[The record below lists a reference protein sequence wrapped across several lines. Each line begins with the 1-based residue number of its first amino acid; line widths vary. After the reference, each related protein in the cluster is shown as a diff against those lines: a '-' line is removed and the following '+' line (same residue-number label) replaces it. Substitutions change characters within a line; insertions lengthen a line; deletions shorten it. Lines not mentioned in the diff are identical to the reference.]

1 MLKIQNHMKEMKKLL
16 LILTVAMVSMMMAV
30 SCHEPT
36 PEPEPEPEEIVK
48 DYNFDLFVCAVK
60 HGGMSQNKNGT
71 YVRSVPALTADQ
83 PRVEFTGKGVDIT
96 QNYTLESITRGKYYY
111 QVPQK
116 ATGGFVKFHIE
127 RNAAGDETIV
137 EDAEVPFKD
146 NVYSARKYTHAW
158 IGDSTTLVVI
168 GTANKAK
175 KIIWTKLSE
184 SNLAIQS
191 EGELDI
197 KLPEGFNAFSTA
209 GLLTYRKS
217 DKKLFYFYLAKREA
231 GQSDA
236 ATSVTYIAVIN
247 PETMQVESNTAVSSD
262 IMEETAG
269 SAYGELM
276 QNMIMYDEADNMYVA
291 GMKTIDG
298 KEMGVLYCILV
309 GTKVFDPSYNY
320 FPNPEGKLLTIQYL
334 GNGKALAYSR
344 DESLGTKIDS
354 KSHFY
359 SIINLRPG
367 ASRERVKFNGQDLP
381 YCGGRFSQR
390 SVVVNNKAY
399 IGVGGEVEGEAEA
412 NYPTIYIY
420 DCKTGVVEKG
430 IELSKGFCFDI
441 IRAMDVK

>member
-1 MLKIQNHMKEMKKLL
+1 MKEMKKLL
-16 LILTVAMVSMMMAV
+16 LILTVAMVSMMTMAV
-30 SCHEPT
+30 SCE
-36 PEPEPEPEEIVK
+36 EPEPEPQPEPEVLK

-127 RNAAGDETIV
+127 RNAAGEETIV

-158 IGDSTTLVVI
+158 IGDSTTLVIV
-168 GTANKAK
+168 GTASKAT
-175 KIIWTKLSE
+175 KIIWSKLNE

-191 EGELDI
+191 EGTLDI

-217 DKKLFYFYLAKREA
+217 DKKLYYFYLTKREA

-236 ATSVTYIAVIN
+236 ATSVTNIAIID
-247 PETMQVESNTAVSSD
+247 PATMQVESNTAVPSAV
-262 IMEETAG
+262 MEETAG

-276 QNMIMYDEADNMYVA
+276 Q
-291 GMKTIDG
+291 
-298 KEMGVLYCILV
+298 
-309 GTKVFDPSYNY
+309 
-320 FPNPEGKLLTIQYL
+320 
-334 GNGKALAYSR
+334 KALSYSR
-344 DESLGTKIDS
+344 DETLGTKIDS

-359 SIINLRPG
+359 SIINLASG
-367 ASRERVKFNGQDLP
+367 SRERVKYNGTDLQ

-412 NYPTIYIY
+412 TYPTIYIY
-420 DCKTGVVEKG
+420 DCKTGAVEKG
-430 IELSKGFCFDI
+430 VELSKGFCFDI

>member
-1 MLKIQNHMKEMKKLL
+1 MKEMKKLL
-16 LILTVAMVSMMMAV
+16 LILTVAMVSMMTMAV
-30 SCHEPT
+30 SCE
-36 PEPEPEPEEIVK
+36 EPEPEPQPEPEVLK

-71 YVRSVPALTADQ
+71 YVRSVTALTADQ

-127 RNAAGDETIV
+127 RNAAGEETIV

-158 IGDSTTLVVI
+158 IGDSTTLVIV
-168 GTANKAK
+168 GTANKATK
-175 KIIWTKLSE
+175 VIWSKLNE
-184 SNLAIQS
+184 SNLAVQS
-191 EGELDI
+191 EGTLDI
-197 KLPEGFNAFSTA
+197 SMPAGYGSFSTT

-217 DKKLFYFYLAKREA
+217 DKKLYYFYFAKPEA
-231 GQSDA
+231 GMSDA
-236 ATSVTYIAVIN
+236 AKSQVFIAIID
-247 PETMQVESNTAVSSD
+247 PATMKVESNTPVAAE

-276 QNMIMYDEADNMYVA
+276 QSMIMYDEADNMYVA
-291 GMKTIDG
+291 GMITVNEQ
-298 KEMGVLYCILV
+298 EMGILRRIPV
-309 GTKVFDPSYNY
+309 GSKIFDPGWNG
-320 FPNPEGKLLTIQYL
+320 FPNPEGKLLTVQYL
-334 GNGKALAYSR
+334 GNGKALSYSR

-359 SIINLRPG
+359 SIINLASG
-367 ASRERVKFNGQDLP
+367 SRERVKYNGTDLQ

-412 NYPTIYIY
+412 TYPTIYIY
-420 DCKTGVVEKG
+420 DCKTGAVEKG
-430 IELSKGFCFDI
+430 VELSKGFCFDI

>member
-1 MLKIQNHMKEMKKLL
+1 MKEMKKLL
-16 LILTVAMVSMMMAV
+16 LILTVAMVSVMTMAV
-30 SCHEPT
+30 SCE
-36 PEPEPEPEEIVK
+36 EPEPEPQPEPEVLK

-71 YVRSVPALTADQ
+71 YVRSVTALTADQ
-83 PRVEFTGKGVDIT
+83 PRVEFTAKGVDIT

-127 RNAAGDETIV
+127 RNAAGEESIV

-158 IGDSTTLVVI
+158 IGDSTTLVIV
-168 GTANKAK
+168 GTANKATK
-175 KIIWTKLSE
+175 VIWSKLNE
-184 SNLAIQS
+184 SNLAVQS
-191 EGELDI
+191 EGTLDI
-197 KLPEGFNAFSTA
+197 SMPAGYGSFSTT

-217 DKKLFYFYLAKREA
+217 DKKLYYFYFAKPEA
-231 GQSDA
+231 GMSDA
-236 ATSVTYIAVIN
+236 AKSQVFIAIID
-247 PETMQVESNTAVSSD
+247 PATMKVESNTAVPSAV
-262 IMEETAG
+262 MEETAG

-276 QNMIMYDEADNMYVA
+276 QSMIMYDEADNMYVA
-291 GMKTIDG
+291 GMITVDG
-298 KEMGVLYCILV
+298 KEMGILRRIPV
-309 GTKVFDPSYNY
+309 GSKIFDPGWNG
-320 FPNPEGKLLTIQYL
+320 FPNPEGKLLTVQYL
-334 GNGKALAYSR
+334 GNGKALSYSR
-344 DESLGTKIDS
+344 DETLGTKIDS

-359 SIINLRPG
+359 SIINLASG
-367 ASRERVKFNGQDLP
+367 ARERVKYNGQDLQ

-412 NYPTIYIY
+412 TYPTIYIY
-420 DCKTGVVEKG
+420 DCKTGAVEKG
-430 IELSKGFCFDI
+430 VELSKGFCFDI

>member
-1 MLKIQNHMKEMKKLL
+1 MQEMKKML
-16 LILTVAMVSMMMAV
+16 LILTVAMVSMMTMAV
-30 SCHEPT
+30 SCE
-36 PEPEPEPEEIVK
+36 EPEPEPQPEPEVLK

-71 YVRSVPALTADQ
+71 YVRSVTALTADQ

-127 RNAAGDETIV
+127 RNAAGEETIV

-158 IGDSTTLVVI
+158 IGDSTTLVIV
-168 GTANKAK
+168 GTASKAT
-175 KIIWTKLSE
+175 KIIWSKLNE

-191 EGELDI
+191 EGTLDI

-217 DKKLFYFYLAKREA
+217 DKKLYYFYLTKREA

-236 ATSVTYIAVIN
+236 ATSVTNIAIID
-247 PETMQVESNTAVSSD
+247 PATMQVESNTAVPSAV
-262 IMEETAG
+262 MEETAG

-276 QNMIMYDEADNMYVA
+276 QSMIMYDEADNMYVA
-291 GMKTIDG
+291 GMITVNDQ
-298 KEMGVLYCILV
+298 EMGILRRIPV
-309 GTKVFDPSYNY
+309 GSKIFDPAWNG
-320 FPNPEGKLLTIQYL
+320 FPNPEGKLLTVQYL
-334 GNGKALAYSR
+334 GNGKALSYSR
-344 DESLGTKIDS
+344 DETLGTKIDS

-359 SIINLRPG
+359 SIINLASG
-367 ASRERVKFNGQDLP
+367 SRERVKYNGTDLQ

-412 NYPTIYIY
+412 TYPTIYIY
-420 DCKTGVVEKG
+420 DCKTGAVEKG
-430 IELSKGFCFDI
+430 VELSKGFCFDI

>member
-1 MLKIQNHMKEMKKLL
+1 MKEMKKLL

-36 PEPEPEPEEIVK
+36 PEPEPEPEEVLK

-71 YVRSVPALTADQ
+71 YLRSVSALTADQ
-83 PRVEFTGKGVDIT
+83 PRVEFTGKGIDIT

-158 IGDSTTLVVI
+158 IGDSTTLVVV
-168 GTANKAK
+168 GTVDKAT
-175 KIIWTKLSE
+175 KIVWTKLAE

-191 EGELDI
+191 EGTLDI
-197 KLPEGFNAFSTA
+197 TVPSGFGAFSTA

-217 DKKLFYFYLAKREA
+217 DKKLYYFYLAKPA
-231 GQSDA
+231 SGQSDA
-236 ATSVTYIAVIN
+236 ATSVTYIAVID
-247 PETMQVESNTAVSSD
+247 PATMRVESNTAVPGD

-291 GMKTIDG
+291 GLKTVDG
-298 KEMGVLYCILV
+298 KEMGILRRIPA
-309 GTKVFDPSYNY
+309 GQKTFDSSWNG
-320 FPNPEGKLLTIQYL
+320 FPNPEGKLLTVQYL
-334 GNGKALAYSR
+334 GNGKALCYSR

-359 SIINLRPG
+359 SIINL
-367 ASRERVKFNGQDLP
+367 ANSSRERVKFSGKDLQ

-399 IGVGGEVEGEAEA
+399 IGVGGEVEGEAEET
-412 NYPTIYIY
+412 YPTIYIY

-430 IELSKGFCFDI
+430 VELSKGFCFDI
-441 IRAMDVK
+441 IRAMDVE

>member
-1 MLKIQNHMKEMKKLL
+1 MKEMKKMLA
-16 LILTVAMVSMMMAV
+16 ILTVAMVSLMMLAL
-30 SCHEPT
+30 SCEK
-36 PEPEPEPEEIVK
+36 PEPEPEPEPEPVVK

-60 HGGMSQNKNGT
+60 HGGMSKNKNGT

-83 PRVEFTGKGVDIT
+83 PRVEFTGKGIDIT
-96 QNYTLESITRGKYYY
+96 EDYTLESITRGKYYY
-111 QVPQK
+111 QVPQR

-127 RNAAGDETIV
+127 RNSAGEERIV

-146 NVYSARKYTHAW
+146 NVYAARKYTHAW
-158 IGDSTTLVVI
+158 IGDSTTLVIV
-168 GTANKAK
+168 GTADKTT
-175 KIIWTKLSE
+175 KIIWTKLAE

-191 EGELDI
+191 EGTFDI
-197 KLPEGFNAFSTA
+197 KLPEGYKAFSTA

-217 DKKLFYFYLAKREA
+217 DKKLYYFYLTKFSEGRTETHAEN
-231 GQSDA
+231 
-236 ATSVTYIAVIN
+236 ATWIAVIN
-247 PETMQVESNTAVSSD
+247 PETMAVESNTEVPESV
-262 IMEETAG
+262 MEETAG

-276 QNMIMYDEADNMYVA
+276 QSMIMYDEADNMYVA
-291 GMKTIDG
+291 GMYTDG
-298 KEMGVLYCILV
+298 TNDFGILRRIPV
-309 GTKVFDPSYNY
+309 GSKSFDTNWNG

-334 GNGKALAYSR
+334 GNGKALCYSR

-359 SIINLRPG
+359 SIIDLLTG
-367 ASRERVKFNGQDLP
+367 SRSRVKYNGQDLQ

-412 NYPTIYIY
+412 TYPTIYIY
-420 DCKTGVVEKG
+420 DCKTGAVEKG
-430 IELSKGFCFDI
+430 RELSKGFCFDI

>member
-1 MLKIQNHMKEMKKLL
+1 MKEMKKLL

-36 PEPEPEPEEIVK
+36 PDPEPEPVVVDK

-71 YVRSVPALTADQ
+71 YVRSVSALTADQ
-83 PRVEFTGKGVDIT
+83 PRVEFTGKGIDIT

-127 RNAAGDETIV
+127 RNAAGDESIV

-158 IGDSTTLVVI
+158 IGDSTTLVVV
-168 GTANKAK
+168 GTVDKAT
-175 KIIWTKLSE
+175 KIVWSKLSE

-191 EGELDI
+191 EGTFDI
-197 KLPEGFNAFSTA
+197 KIPEGFNAFSTA

-217 DKKLFYFYLAKREA
+217 DKKLYYFYLAKPA
-231 GQSDA
+231 SGQSDA
-236 ATSVTYIAVIN
+236 ATSVTYIAVID
-247 PETMQVESNTAVSSD
+247 PATMRVESNTAVPGD

-291 GMKTIDG
+291 GLKTVDG
-298 KEMGVLYCILV
+298 KEMGILRRIPA
-309 GTKVFDPSYNY
+309 GQKTFDSSWNG
-320 FPNPEGKLLTIQYL
+320 FPNPEGKLLTVQYL
-334 GNGKALAYSR
+334 GNGKALCYSR

-359 SIINLRPG
+359 SIINL
-367 ASRERVKFNGQDLP
+367 ANSSRERVKFSGKDLQ

-399 IGVGGEVEGEAEA
+399 IGVGGEVEGEAEET
-412 NYPTIYIY
+412 YPTIYIY

-430 IELSKGFCFDI
+430 VELSKGFCFDI
-441 IRAMDVK
+441 IRAMDVE

>member
-1 MLKIQNHMKEMKKLL
+1 MLVLAITLVTM
-16 LILTVAMVSMMMAV
+16 ITMAV
-30 SCHEPT
+30 SCQKPV
-36 PEPEPEPEEIVK
+36 PEPEPEPEPEVLK

-83 PRVEFTGKGVDIT
+83 PRVEFTGKGIDIT
-96 QNYTLESITRGKYYY
+96 QNYTLESIVRGKYYY

-127 RNAAGDETIV
+127 RNAAGDESIV

-158 IGDSTTLVVI
+158 LNDSTTLVVV
-168 GTANKAK
+168 GTSDKATK
-175 KIIWTKLSE
+175 VIWSKLNE

-191 EGELDI
+191 EGTFDI
-197 KLPEGFNAFSTA
+197 TLPEGYGSFSTT

-217 DKKLFYFYLAKREA
+217 DGKLYYFYFAKPAA
-231 GQSDA
+231 GMSDA
-236 ATSVTYIAVIN
+236 AKSQTYIAVID
-247 PETMQVESNTAVSSD
+247 PSTMKVESNTAVPNAV
-262 IMEETAG
+262 MEETAG

-276 QNMIMYDEADNMYVA
+276 QNMIMYDEADNLYVA
-291 GMKTIDG
+291 GLITVSG
-298 KEMGVLYCILV
+298 QEMGILRRIPV
-309 GTKVFDPSYNY
+309 GSRTFDASWNG
-320 FPNPEGKLLTIQYL
+320 FPNPEGKLLTVQYL
-334 GNGKALAYSR
+334 GNGKVLSYSR

-359 SIINLRPG
+359 SIINL
-367 ASRERVKFNGQDLP
+367 ANSSRERVKFNGQDLP

-390 SVVVNNKAY
+390 SAVANGKAY
-399 IGVGGEVEGEAEA
+399 IGIGGEVEGEAEA

-420 DCKTGVVEKG
+420 DCRTGVVEKG
-430 IELSKGFCFDI
+430 VELSKGFCFDI

>member
-1 MLKIQNHMKEMKKLL
+1 MKEIKKLL
-16 LILTVAMVSMMMAV
+16 FVLTVAMVSMMSMAV
-30 SCHEPT
+30 SCEDPI
-36 PEPEPEPEEIVK
+36 PEPEPEPEVFK
-48 DYNFDLFVCAVK
+48 DYLFDLFVCAVK

-71 YVRSVPALTADQ
+71 YVRSVPSLEAGQ
-83 PRVEFTGKGVDIT
+83 PRVEFTGKGIDIT
-96 QNYTLESITRGKYYY
+96 EDYTLESITRGKYYY
-111 QVPQK
+111 QVPQR

-127 RNAAGDETIV
+127 RNAAGEESIV

-168 GTANKAK
+168 GTASKAK
-175 KIIWTKLSE
+175 KIIWSKLSE

-191 EGELDI
+191 EGTFDI

-217 DKKLFYFYLAKREA
+217 DRKLYYFYLTKREA

-236 ATSVTYIAVIN
+236 TTSVTNIAIIN
-247 PETMQVESNTAVSSD
+247 PDNMQVESNTAVPSE

-276 QNMIMYDEADNMYVA
+276 QNMILYDEADNLYLA
-291 GMKTIDG
+291 GMVTIDG
-298 KEMGVLYCILV
+298 KEMGVLRRIPV
-309 GTKVFDPSYNY
+309 GSKTFDPSWNG
-320 FPNPEGKLLTIQYL
+320 FPNPEGKLLTVQYL
-334 GNGKALAYSR
+334 GGGKALSYSR

-359 SIINLRPG
+359 SIINLANG
-367 ASRERVKFNGQDLP
+367 SRERVKFNGQDLQ

-412 NYPTIYIY
+412 TYPTIYIY
-420 DCKTGVVEKG
+420 DVKTGTVSKG
-430 IELSKGFCFDI
+430 VELSKGFCFDI

>member
-1 MLKIQNHMKEMKKLL
+1 MKTMKQF
-16 LILTVAMVSMMMAV
+16 LILAITLVSMLSMAI
-30 SCHEPT
+30 SCRE
-36 PEPEPEPEEIVK
+36 PEPEPEPEPVVVDK
-48 DYNFDLFVCAVK
+48 DYNFDLYVCAVK

-71 YVRSVPALTADQ
+71 YMRSVPALTADQ

-127 RNAAGDETIV
+127 RNAAGDESIV

-158 IGDSTTLVVI
+158 IGDSTTLVII
-168 GTANKAK
+168 GTADKAK
-175 KIIWTKLSE
+175 KIIWSKLSE

-191 EGELDI
+191 EGTFDI

-217 DKKLFYFYLAKREA
+217 DKKLYYFYLTKREA

-236 ATSVTYIAVIN
+236 ATSVTNIAVID
-247 PETMQVESNTAVSSD
+247 PETMKVESNTAVPSAV
-262 IMEETAG
+262 MEETAG

-276 QNMIMYDEADNMYVA
+276 QSMIMYDEADNLYVA
-291 GMKTIDG
+291 GMITVNDQ
-298 KEMGVLYCILV
+298 EMGILRRIPV
-309 GTKVFDPSYNY
+309 GSKTFDATWNG
-320 FPNPEGKLLTIQYL
+320 FPNPEGKLLTVQYL
-334 GNGKALAYSR
+334 GNGKALSYSR
-344 DESLGTKIDS
+344 DETLGTKIDS

-359 SIINLRPG
+359 SIINLANG
-367 ASRERVKFNGQDLP
+367 SRERVKFNGQDLQ

-399 IGVGGEVEGEAEA
+399 IGVGGEVEGEAET
-412 NYPTIYIY
+412 NYPTIFIY

>member
-1 MLKIQNHMKEMKKLL
+1 MKEMKKLL
-16 LILTVAMVSMMMAV
+16 LILTVAMVSMMTMAV
-30 SCHEPT
+30 SCE
-36 PEPEPEPEEIVK
+36 EPEPEPQPEPEVLK

-71 YVRSVPALTADQ
+71 YVRSVTALTADQ

-127 RNAAGDETIV
+127 RNAAGEETIV

-158 IGDSTTLVVI
+158 IGDSTTLVIV
-168 GTANKAK
+168 GTASKAT
-175 KIIWTKLSE
+175 KIIWSKLNE

-191 EGELDI
+191 EGTLDI
-197 KLPEGFNAFSTA
+197 KLPKGFNAFSTA

-217 DKKLFYFYLAKREA
+217 DKKLYYFYLTKREA

-236 ATSVTYIAVIN
+236 ATSVTNIAIID
-247 PETMQVESNTAVSSD
+247 PATMQVESNTAVPSAV
-262 IMEETAG
+262 MEETAG

-276 QNMIMYDEADNMYVA
+276 QSMIMYDEADNMYVA
-291 GMKTIDG
+291 GMITVNDQ
-298 KEMGVLYCILV
+298 EMGILRRIPV
-309 GTKVFDPSYNY
+309 GSKIFDPAWNG
-320 FPNPEGKLLTIQYL
+320 FPNPEGKLLTVQYL
-334 GNGKALAYSR
+334 GNGKALSYSR
-344 DESLGTKIDS
+344 DETLGTKIDS

-359 SIINLRPG
+359 SIINLASG
-367 ASRERVKFNGQDLP
+367 SRERVKYNGTDLQ

-412 NYPTIYIY
+412 TYPTIYIY
-420 DCKTGVVEKG
+420 DCKTGAVEKG
-430 IELSKGFCFDI
+430 VELSKGFCFDI
-441 IRAMDVK
+441 IRAMETE